1 MVDRRRGPWIN
12 PGCCRDAQTHAD
24 HLRRAIAEASA
35 AVRLIPLRGDQ
46 DGFTHKMS
54 ALLALADLRRLVA
67 LWGADGGTKG
77 GGSSRG
83 SNGDSAPPATDTTA
97 V

>member
-1 MVDRRRGPWIN
+1 VQRAMVN
-12 PGCCRDAQTHAD
+12 PGCCRDQQTHAA

-35 AVRLIPLRGDQ
+35 SVRRIPLSGHQ

-67 LWGADGGTKG
+67 LWGVEGQEPPGKPGGLHL
-77 GGSSRG
+77 R
-83 SNGDSAPPATDTTA
+83 
-97 V
+97 